1 MRDVGDRWCILRTSG
16 GRTLPLARSLQA
28 AGIEAWTPSRT
39 FLRRVPGKANTKKE
53 ATVAILPTFVFARAV
68 HVGDLAAIAVDPAS
82 NHPAFSVFRFAGRV
96 PMLGAHDVGGLQAAH
111 AEADAAYRTELDAED
126 REARRRARAET
137 LRTEKA
143 RRRALR
149 SERRVFAEGSA
160 VQVADAPSLSGLTG
174 VVKRGDGRSYF
185 VAFGGALNIEIEA
198 WQLIPADVDRSAK
211 SAA

>member
-1 MRDVGDRWCILRTSG
+1 MRDVSNGWCILRTSG

-39 FLRRVPGKANTKKE
+39 FLRRVPGKTNMKKE

-96 PMLGAHDVGGLQAAH
+96 PMLGARDVGGLQAAQ
-111 AEADAAYRTELDAED
+111 AEADAAYRMELDAED
-126 REARRRARAET
+126 REAKRKARAEM

-143 RRRALR
+143 RRKALR
-149 SERRVFAEGSA
+149 AETRDFTAGARVAVPDFPAVAGMTGTIERVGRGEG
-160 VQVADAPSLSGLTG
+160 
-174 VVKRGDGRSYF
+174 KSYL
-185 VAFGGALNIEIEA
+185 VAFGGAFRLEIEA
-198 WQLIPADVDRSAK
+198 WQLIPADV
-211 SAA
+211 